1 MSNAT
6 HLELIHSYRHM
17 YRALL
22 RGVQFSKPARYV
34 ARDQLREA
42 YRNGKP
48 ANFDN
53 AKIQRTLEFLD
64 GAAKETGLEHKI
76 LKNLLLTRGYFTAK
90 YVYPVSRQSFEL
102 TMYSARMQRHSRR
115 PDKFYEQPS
124 SLNAAKIQRT
134 AFLHYDMTLAMLNDS
149 MGLCLR

>member
-6 HLELIHSYRHM
+6 HLELVHSYRHM

-48 ANFDN
+48 SNFDSR
-53 AKIQRTLEFLD
+53 KIQRTLEFLG
-64 GAAKETGLEHKI
+64 GAAKERGLEHKI
-76 LKNLLLTRGYFTAK
+76 LRNLLLTRLHFTDLARLQRPHRRAKGY
-90 YVYPVSRQSFEL
+90 
-102 TMYSARMQRHSRR
+102 
-115 PDKFYEQPS
+115 YEQPS
-124 SLNAAKIQRT
+124 TVNAVNIQRT
-134 AFLHYDMTLAMLNDS
+134 AFIHYDMTLAMLNDS

>member
-48 ANFDN
+48 SNFDSR
-53 AKIQRTLEFLD
+53 KIERTLVFLD
-64 GAAKETGLEHKI
+64 GAARETGLEHKI
-76 LKNLLLTRGYFTAK
+76 LKNLLLTRGHFT
-90 YVYPVSRQSFEL
+90 
-102 TMYSARMQRHSRR
+102 MHARSNPSRR
-115 PDKFYEQPS
+115 TQKYYEQPS
-124 SLNAAKIQRT
+124 TLNAADIQRT
-134 AFLHYDMTLAMLNDS
+134 AFIHYDMTLAMLNDS

>member
-48 ANFDN
+48 GNFDN

-76 LKNLLLTRGYFTAK
+76 LKNLLLTRGYFTAN
-90 YVYPVSRQSFEL
+90 
-102 TMYSARMQRHSRR
+102 ARMQRHSRR

-124 SLNAAKIQRT
+124 SLNAANIQRT